1 MMRGAL
7 ADSSLR
13 SEYLGNLTVPN
24 LLTLLR
30 LAIVPVFLVA
40 SFRGQFTLAFVL
52 FVSAAVTDV
61 VDGFVARRFNQ
72 RSRLGAILDPAAD
85 KTMMVCGYL
94 YYTLSHNVQ
103 LPIPGWLTFTI
114 LIRDVAIIVFAYL
127 LYTRV
132 QVRRFPPSPAG
143 KASTL
148 LQAIALAAAIA
159 ANGFAPGLARL
170 AAVLFRVALVITLY
184 SSWDYLR
191 RGDRLLDPAPLS
203 PYNPRLDRVK

>member
-1 MMRGAL
+1 L
-7 ADSSLR
+7 TELPQN
-13 SEYLGNLTVPN
+13 NLTIPN
-24 LLTLLR
+24 VLTLLR
-30 LAIVPVFLVA
+30 LATVPVFLVM
-40 SFRGQFTLAFVL
+40 SLRGEFTIAFVL

-61 VDGFVARRFNQ
+61 IDGFVARRFNQ

-94 YYTLSHNVQ
+94 FYTLHHIVKV
-103 LPIPGWLTFTI
+103 PIPGWLTFTI
-114 LIRDVAIIVFAYL
+114 LIRDVLIITFAYL

-148 LQAIALAAAIA
+148 LQAITLAAAIG

-170 AAVLFRVALVITLY
+170 AEVLFRVALAVTLY
-184 SSWDYLR
+184 SAWDYLR
-191 RGDRLLDPAPLS
+191 RAERLLDPAPLS